1 MAHYAS
7 ALHVGLCFS
16 PFIQQKSFCQARLA
30 LTSFGAPPFAGSR
43 TPTAPGLEGRFLPV
57 TPCGLIPLRTH
68 SGGRPPAASRGRN
81 WSLQADPTLTVLQ
94 HPIEKRRAS
103 HCEIRLKFSRSS
115 PVPSPSA
122 FGLTPFH
129 PKLSC
134 FVLARDLAAQ
144 NLPAPWLV
152 KSSGGEGITPAG
164 ADRLAGACISVLP
177 NARGG
182 TVIPDRQRET
192 IRRPAC

>member
-1 MAHYAS
+1 MRARCTWVFAS
-7 ALHVGLCFS
+7 AR
-16 PFIQQKSFCQARLA
+16 SFNRIHSVRRASLSLRSQ
-30 LTSFGAPPFAGSR
+30 APPFAGSR
-43 TPTAPGLEGRFLPV
+43 TPTAPGLDGRFLPV
-57 TPCGLIPLRTH
+57 TSGLLTDRTGSPCGLIPLRTH

-81 WSLQADPTLTVLQ
+81 WSLQADPTLSVLQ

-129 PKLSC
+129 PMLSC

-144 NLPAPWLV
+144 TTPAP
-152 KSSGGEGITPAG
+152 
-164 ADRLAGACISVLP
+164 
-177 NARGG
+177 
-182 TVIPDRQRET
+182 
-192 IRRPAC
+192 